1 MNWDSDEHRL
11 ALLELHDGGRL
22 RRREGQRDVWA
33 WLAELSW
40 TRRTA
45 RRDELALVEGRRGD
59 LEAML
64 DTRWPQWRETRE
76 RLASANLPIT
86 HEGWKA
92 LQDEDRAKGTGPL
105 PPRLNTKT
113 ATAVVGPHSKARLTA
128 ERRQALGD
136 VELTRDGIVR
146 LRPNIGLI
154 LERGESSIE
163 ASTLASLAG
172 EVVLNERSLTSGTVL
187 AGRQPAAAL
196 LVENLGPYLDV
207 QVPEDWMIIH
217 VPGWN
222 TATVKHVLDQ
232 LGSVP
237 LVHFGDLDP
246 EGVEIVAHLRRSY
259 PRLRWAVPAF
269 WKEFVPDR
277 AQRKN
282 WPEDIALDCAPALVH
297 ELKQSSLWLE
307 QETIVLDPR
316 LANAFQRTLEVDG
329 GRPVE

>member
-1 MNWDSDEHRL
+1 MNWKNDEHRL

-22 RRREGQRDVWA
+22 RRREGQREVWA

-76 RLASANLPIT
+76 RLASADLPIT
-86 HEGWKA
+86 HEGWKT

-113 ATAVVGPHSKARLTA
+113 ATALVGPHSKAGLTDR
-128 ERRQALGD
+128 RRQTLGD

-146 LRPNIGLI
+146 LRPNVGLI
-154 LERGESSIE
+154 LERGKSAID
-163 ASTLASLAG
+163 ASTLASVAG
-172 EVVLNERSLTSGTVL
+172 EVVLNERALTSGTVL
-187 AGRQPAAAL
+187 AGRRPAAAL

-207 QVPEDWMIIH
+207 QVPEDWMSIH

-222 TATVKHVLDQ
+222 TATVKLLLDQ

-246 EGVEIVAHLRRSY
+246 KGVEIVAHLRRSY
-259 PRLRWAVPAF
+259 PQLRWAVPAF
-269 WKEFVPDR
+269 WKEYVPNR
-277 AQRKN
+277 ARRKR
-282 WPEDIALDCAPALVH
+282 WPEDIALDGAPSLVH

-307 QETIVLDPR
+307 QEAIVLDPR
-316 LANAFQRTLEVDG
+316 LANALRCTLQLDG

>member
-1 MNWDSDEHRL
+1 MNWNSDEHRL

-22 RRREGQRDVWA
+22 RRREGQRDVWT

-45 RRDELALVEGRRGD
+45 RRDELALVEGRHGD
-59 LEAML
+59 IEAML
-64 DTRWPQWRETRE
+64 DTRWPQWRKTRE
-76 RLASANLPIT
+76 QLTRANLPIT

-92 LQDEDRAKGTGPL
+92 LQDEKRAKGAGSL

-113 ATAVVGPHSKARLTA
+113 ATAIVGPHSKARLTD
-128 ERRQALGD
+128 RRREALGD

-146 LRPNIGLI
+146 LRPNVGLI
-154 LERGESSIE
+154 LKRGKSSIH
-163 ASTLASLAG
+163 ASTLESVTG
-172 EVVLNERSLTSGTVL
+172 EVVLNERALTNGTVL

-222 TATVKHVLDQ
+222 TATVKHVLDH

-246 EGVEIVAHLRRSY
+246 DGVEIVAHLRRSY
-259 PRLRWAVPAF
+259 PRLRWAVPTF
-269 WKEFVPDR
+269 WKEYVPNR
-277 AQRKN
+277 ARQKA
-282 WPEDIALDCAPALVH
+282 WPADIALDGAPALVH

-316 LANAFQRTLEVDG
+316 LPNALERALHG
-329 GRPVE
+329 

>member
-11 ALLELHDGGRL
+11 ALLELYDSGRL
-22 RRREGQRDVWA
+22 RGREGQREVWT
-33 WLAELSW
+33 WLGSLSC
-40 TRRTA
+40 TRRTT
-45 RRDELALVEGRRGD
+45 RRDELALVDSRRND
-59 LEAML
+59 LETML
-64 DTRWPQWRETRE
+64 DRRWPQWRETRE
-76 RLASANLPIT
+76 RLASANQPIT

-92 LQDEDRAKGTGPL
+92 LQDEDRAKGAGSL

-113 ATAVVGPHSKARLTA
+113 ATAIVGPHSKARLTD
-128 ERRQALGD
+128 RRREALGD

-146 LRPNIGLI
+146 LRPNVGLI
-154 LERGESSIE
+154 LKRGKSSIH
-163 ASTLASLAG
+163 ASTLESVTG
-172 EVVLNERSLTSGTVL
+172 EVVLNERALTSGTVL

-222 TATVKHVLDQ
+222 TATVKQVLDQ

-246 EGVEIVAHLRRSY
+246 EGVEIVTHLRRSY

-269 WKEFVPDR
+269 WKEYVPER
-277 AQRKN
+277 ARRKR
-282 WPEDIALDCAPALVH
+282 WPEDIALDGAPALVH

-307 QETIVLDPR
+307 QETITLDPR
-316 LANAFQRTLEVDG
+316 LLAALEQATHRGNQGSDT
-329 GRPVE
+329 